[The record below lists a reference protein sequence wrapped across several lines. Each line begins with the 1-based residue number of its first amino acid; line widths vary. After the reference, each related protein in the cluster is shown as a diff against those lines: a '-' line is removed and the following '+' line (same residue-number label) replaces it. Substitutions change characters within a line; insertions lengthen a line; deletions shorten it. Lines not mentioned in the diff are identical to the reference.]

1 MRVLFVSHT
10 AHRGGAEIVLERFL
24 RQVGGF
30 RHLVLT
36 PPGPF
41 AASLVAAGLPPLIAT
56 SLGNLR
62 RSENS
67 WWWLRLPWRW
77 LAAQIEIVRWLRLL
91 RPDVVQCN
99 NYVTVIYVLLP
110 ALLCRV
116 PLVWHMHDM
125 VRPGQWVRPLLRP
138 LSRLAGHIIA
148 VSEAVRDNLL
158 SHGVAPHK
166 VATVYNAV
174 PPTDEHPPNPAE
186 AARIAAAARWP
197 LTLGVMGTPER
208 LKGFHLALAAL
219 ALLVWEHGRDAGL
232 LVAGAPVTPE
242 QEHVL
247 IELEAEAARLH
258 LAERLVLLGHVS
270 APREFFGAV
279 QRFVHVPVLPDSL
292 PTVVLEAVAA
302 GCPVVGARI
311 GGVPECMGEGR
322 WGVLVP
328 PNDPAAL
335 AAALAQSLPQ
345 PIPPEEMAAFRARF
359 SHEAKEQAHLA
370 IYGELTGRS

>member
-1 MRVLFVSHT
+1 MRVLFISHT

-30 RHLVLT
+30 RHAVLT

-41 AASLVAAGLPPLIAT
+41 AESLVAAGLPPLIAT

-62 RSENS
+62 RDENPL
-67 WWWLRLPWRW
+67 WWLRLPWRW
-77 LAAQIEIVRWLRLL
+77 AAAQLEIARWLRLL

-99 NYVTVIYVLLP
+99 NYVTVVYALLP

-125 VRPGQWVRPLLRP
+125 IRPGQWVRPLLRP
-138 LSRLAGHIIA
+138 LSRLAGRIIA

-158 SHGVAPHK
+158 DHGVAPDK
-166 VATVYNAV
+166 VVTIYNAV
-174 PPTDEHPPNPAE
+174 PPVDARPPNPDE
-186 AARIAAAARWP
+186 AARISAAARWP
-197 LTLGVMGTPER
+197 QTLGVMGTPDR
-208 LKGFHLALAAL
+208 LKGFHVALAAL
-219 ALLVWEHGRDAGL
+219 ALLVHAHGRDAGL
-232 LVAGAPVTPE
+232 LVAGSAVTPE
-242 QEHVL
+242 QRQVL
-247 IELEAEAARLH
+247 AALEAEAVRLGV
-258 LAERLVLLGHVS
+258 AERLVMLGHVG
-270 APREFFGAV
+270 ATRDFFAAV

-311 GGVPECMGEGR
+311 GGVPECLGEGR

-328 PNDPAAL
+328 PDDPAAL
-335 AAALAQSLPQ
+335 AAALAGPLPD
-345 PIPPEEMAAFRARF
+345 PLPPEELAAFHDRF
-359 SHEAKEQAHLA
+359 SHEAKEQGHLA
-370 IYGELTGRS
+370 VYAALTRRA

>member
-1 MRVLFVSHT
+1 MRVLFISHT

-30 RHLVLT
+30 RHALLV

-41 AASLVAAGLPPLIAT
+41 ADALVTAGLPPLVAT

-62 RSENS
+62 RGENPM
-67 WWWLRLPWRW
+67 WWLRLPWRW
-77 LAAQIEIVRWLRLL
+77 LAAQVEIARWLRLL

-99 NYVTVIYVLLP
+99 NYVTVIYALLP

-116 PLVWHMHDM
+116 PLVWHMHDI
-125 VRPGQWVRPLLRP
+125 VLPGQWVRPLLRP
-138 LSRLAGHIIA
+138 LSRLAGRIIA

-158 SHGVAPHK
+158 GHGVAPDK
-166 VATVYNAV
+166 VVTLYNAV
-174 PPTDEHPPNPAE
+174 PPADARPPSPDE

-197 LTLGVMGTPER
+197 LTLGVMGTPDR
-208 LKGFHLALAAL
+208 LKGFHVALAAL
-219 ALLVWEHGRDAGL
+219 ALLVREHGRDAGL
-232 LVAGAPVTPE
+232 LVAGEAVTP
-242 QEHVL
+242 QQRAVL
-247 IELEAEAARLH
+247 AELEAEAQRLGV
-258 LAERLVLLGHVS
+258 AERLVLLGQVS
-270 APREFFGAV
+270 ATGDFFGAV

-311 GGVPECMGEGR
+311 GGVPECLGEGR

-328 PNDPAAL
+328 PDDPAAL
-335 AAALAQSLPQ
+335 AAALAEPPTPL
-345 PIPPEEMAAFRARF
+345 PPEARAAFHQRF
-359 SHEAKEQAHLA
+359 SHETKEQGHLA
-370 IYGELTGRS
+370 IYRALTGRT